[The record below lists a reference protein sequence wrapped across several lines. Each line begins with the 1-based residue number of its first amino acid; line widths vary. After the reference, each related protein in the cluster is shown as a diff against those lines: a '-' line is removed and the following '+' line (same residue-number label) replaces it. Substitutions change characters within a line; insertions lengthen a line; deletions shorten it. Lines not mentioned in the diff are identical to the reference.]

1 MADTIRTEKHQSLTE
16 IRQWDLDFTKDLS
29 TGVTVISATA
39 VHTPPSGTASIP
51 TVGTIV
57 TPIVPVRL
65 GPLSVKGV
73 HELIVTAIF
82 SNNEKS
88 TVKLLIPVDY

>member
-1 MADTIRTEKHQSLTE
+1 MADMIKTTKHQSLTE
-16 IRQWDLDFTKDLS
+16 IRQWDVDFTLDLS

-51 TVGTIV
+51 TVGTV
-57 TPIVPVRL
+57 VSPIVPVRL
-65 GPLSVKGV
+65 GPLGVTGV
-73 HELIVTAIF
+73 HELLITATL
-82 SNNEKS
+82 SNSEKS